1 MKLGLVL
8 EGGAS
13 RTVFSCGVLDVLLE
27 EKITADYLIG
37 VSAGIAYGISY
48 ASGQIGRNLEL
59 NRRFLPDKRY
69 MGLRHLFKPSN
80 KSYYNLQFVFDD
92 IPNHYLPFDYQAF
105 ADYPGKVVGVVT
117 NIKTGLPE
125 YLEVPRNDKQ
135 FMVLR
140 ASCSL
145 PFIFKPVEING
156 NLYMDGGLSDSIP
169 YQQAFKAGCDK
180 VIVVLTRER
189 TYRKAPDA
197 TISLAEK
204 VYKHYPNLVRDL
216 STRHEVYNACID
228 ALAALEKENKV
239 FIIAPDN
246 THGIKRTENNPQI
259 LVDFYQEGYNK
270 AKDLLPALYA
280 YLKQ

>member
-37 VSAGIAYGISY
+37 VSAGIAYGTSY

-59 NRRFLPDKRY
+59 NRKFLPDKRY

-80 KSYYNLQFVFDD
+80 KSFYNLQFVFDD
-92 IPNHYLPFDYQAF
+92 VPNKYLPFDYNAF
-105 ADYPGKVVGVVT
+105 SAYPGKVVGVVT
-117 NIKTGLPE
+117 NIKTGEPE
-125 YLEVPRNDKQ
+125 YLEVPRDDTH

-169 YQQAFKAGCDK
+169 YKKAIEEGCDK

-189 TYRKAPDA
+189 KYRKAPDPS
-197 TISLAEK
+197 IKLAEK
-204 VYKHYPNLVRDL
+204 VYKHYPNLVRNL

-228 ALAALEKENKV
+228 ELAKLEKENKV
-239 FIIAPDN
+239 FVIAPDD
-246 THGIKRTENNPQI
+246 THGIKRTENDPII
-259 LVDFYQEGYNK
+259 LNDFYQEGYNK
-270 AKDLLPALYA
+270 AKDLLPSLYK
-280 YLKQ
+280 YLSN